1 MKTIINIDN
10 HNIVLE
16 PPNIYP
22 KMKCSVIGCYNV
34 KKARGLCDKH
44 LARFYRHGNT
54 NKPIHKGNNIIN
66 KYDDYAEVCIKE
78 NIKILIDLEDVEK
91 VSKYT
96 WFMMGDYPGAHIN
109 KTSISMHNYILN
121 RNTTD
126 RTIVCDHINGNK
138 LDNRKSNL
146 RICSVSENSFN
157 TKNHREGKCGVR
169 KHVQKG
175 KYVFYQAYISVDS
188 KQINLGYFPSEFLA
202 RQARKEAEIKYN
214 INPKTN

>member
-1 MKTIINIDN
+1 METIINIGN

-16 PPNIYP
+16 PPNIDP

-44 LARFYRHGNT
+44 LARFYRHNNT

-78 NIKILIDLEDVEK
+78 NIKILIDLEDIEK

-146 RICSVSENSFN
+146 RIIKASNNSHNRNDVKGVYKTANNKYYTQIMINGIKQHIGVFDTEEDAIIARNKFKQEN
-157 TKNHREGKCGVR
+157 
-169 KHVQKG
+169 
-175 KYVFYQAYISVDS
+175 
-188 KQINLGYFPSEFLA
+188 NL
-202 RQARKEAEIKYN
+202 I
-214 INPKTN
+214 